1 MSRFKRAILKIQKE
15 RWHIFPLL
23 LALLKD
29 EVQEVLNSIRM
40 PQCICVDLGTQQI
53 KYVLVR
59 NTGKDIQIVKFGKID
74 LKEDALLTQEEVN
87 QQLGKVISELG
98 DYPLTVLV
106 PQNLVTS
113 QTIHVPEELDG
124 ASAKEIKQY
133 LKSVTTPG
141 MTNSSFVIG
150 YCKLFGLGGK
160 NKTSNLYYTSIAKEQ
175 SVNELV
181 GRFVNTE
188 APIISVL
195 ASLNAAASGFIQK
208 SEVGDETLV
217 LVDIGAISTHA
228 LVIHKKQSV
237 LAANFPVGG
246 EYLTQHL
253 SKALRCTFEEAELL
267 KRQHNYLAGDYVNAI
282 FQTAVRRW
290 LKDLMS
296 WLIELARSAE
306 TVRKIHLTEERR
318 RELLLRVPIYL
329 SGGASLTPGLVDYLC
344 LKSGGKFLPWP
355 QYPGIPEDF
364 SMARYAACLGAGM
377 ETLKVAP
384 DSGSL
389 TPNYLLDAYKINQV
403 RFRALVAA
411 LVLMPILFLVL
422 LILTTSAVVASFQ
435 NSGKVKDIRATT
447 QKAKSIISVYQTR
460 DRELFNYAPVLQ
472 KRKRTMDVLNIL
484 KFQQDMV
491 VASTNQMWFLL
502 LADKHTY
509 TQGSPSLD
517 NHTNTVLKMGDVEEF
532 SLGKYTYISELCL
545 LTNRG
550 PDPQKLFLTTVRD
563 EMTNLFFIDYADT
576 LLPGFFNTNFIDPKY
591 LVGGDR
597 FGTIFTTKGFLS
609 KNSVYKFFQNPTAN
623 QIPMQGR

>member
-1 MSRFKRAILKIQKE
+1 M
-15 RWHIFPLL
+15 
-23 LALLKD
+23 
-29 EVQEVLNSIRM
+29 
-40 PQCICVDLGTQQI
+40 
-53 KYVLVR
+53 
-59 NTGKDIQIVKFGKID
+59 
-74 LKEDALLTQEEVN
+74 
-87 QQLGKVISELG
+87 
-98 DYPLTVLV
+98 
-106 PQNLVTS
+106 
-113 QTIHVPEELDG
+113 
-124 ASAKEIKQY
+124 
-133 LKSVTTPG
+133 
-141 MTNSSFVIG
+141 
-150 YCKLFGLGGK
+150 LFR
-160 NKTSNLYYTSIAKEQ
+160 S
-175 SVNELV
+175 
-181 GRFVNTE
+181 
-188 APIISVL
+188 
-195 ASLNAAASGFIQK
+195 
-208 SEVGDETLV
+208 
-217 LVDIGAISTHA
+217 
-228 LVIHKKQSV
+228 
-237 LAANFPVGG
+237 
-246 EYLTQHL
+246 
-253 SKALRCTFEEAELL
+253 EEAELL

>member
-59 NTGKDIQIVKFGKID
+59 NTSKDIQIVKFGKID
-74 LKEDALLTQEEVN
+74 LKEDALLSQEEVN

-124 ASAKEIKQY
+124 ASSKEIKQY

-623 QIPMQGR
+623 QIPIQGR